1 VFNEGFGKMIPAGSR
16 LKFQLHYTP
25 NGSATEDQTKVGF
38 IFAKEP
44 PAQLVSVAGIAQP
57 RLAIPPG
64 AENHEVVASVTL
76 PTETTVHAF
85 FPHMHLRG
93 KAFRYEAI
101 SPDGS
106 SELLLDIPRYDFNW
120 QLSYR
125 LAEPLTFPAGTK
137 IKATAWYDNSKNN
150 PANPDPTRTVTWG
163 EQTYDEMMI
172 GYIEYHSDEGKVSQR
187 ANGPLATLVRNLGN
201 GENLAAKFRELD
213 TNNDGKLS
221 REELAKA
228 NQTRLLR
235 LDRDGDESLSL
246 DEAKQLLKLLRP

>member
-1 VFNEGFGKMIPAGSR
+1 M
-16 LKFQLHYTP
+16 
-25 NGSATEDQTKVGF
+25 
-38 IFAKEP
+38 
-44 PAQLVSVAGIAQP
+44 
-57 RLAIPPG
+57 
-64 AENHEVVASVTL
+64 
-76 PTETTVHAF
+76 
-85 FPHMHLRG
+85 
-93 KAFRYEAI
+93 
-101 SPDGS
+101 
-106 SELLLDIPRYDFNW
+106 
-120 QLSYR
+120 
-125 LAEPLTFPAGTK
+125 
-137 IKATAWYDNSKNN
+137 
-150 PANPDPTRTVTWG
+150 TWG

>member
-1 VFNEGFGKMIPAGSR
+1 
-16 LKFQLHYTP
+16 
-25 NGSATEDQTKVGF
+25 
-38 IFAKEP
+38 
-44 PAQLVSVAGIAQP
+44 
-57 RLAIPPG
+57 
-64 AENHEVVASVTL
+64 
-76 PTETTVHAF
+76 
-85 FPHMHLRG
+85 MHLRG